1 MFFYTI
7 EKKCFLEFFVEI
19 IFSFSV
25 KNIVM
30 DQKLNNSNLWDGKKQ
45 KWIKDILSKSGTE
58 LKELSDKI
66 GTNSEF

>member
-1 MFFYTI
+1 
-7 EKKCFLEFFVEI
+7 
-19 IFSFSV
+19 
-25 KNIVM
+25 M
-30 DQKLNNSNLWDGKKQ
+30 DPKLNNANLWDGKKQ